1 MKEISRREVELD
13 DGSRIV
19 ALDEPEPTD
28 PEQYLAYSNNVF
40 RYAPDGSV
48 TWQIDAGGPFDRPAP
63 FTGIGFEENGEL
75 TAFRWDGGVFAID
88 VDTGK
93 ARYLYFAK

>member
-48 TWQIDAGGPFDRPAP
+48 TWQIDAGKGVGGVAP
-63 FTGIGFEENGEL
+63 FTGLEIRDGEL
-75 TAFRWDGGVFAID
+75 LGYRWDGGLYAID
-88 VDTGK
+88 VASGK
-93 ARYLYFAK
+93 TRYLYLAK